1 MLNRGVSAYAAIQ
14 ARVRAMYSTLF
25 TSPVWAELCEADEF
39 SLLIESIRQTAYG
52 PYLSRVKRDLLTPRR
67 AIFQI
72 RQRMADTYST
82 VIHLAPE
89 STRAL
94 LTQLYRHFEIDNLK
108 AVLRGIVTGATWK
121 QVLYVLFPLGSVTV
135 LPAQRMMEAGSI
147 AAAVDLLRGTVYY
160 DTLAHSME
168 RYTAEQSLFPL
179 EVALDLA
186 YWRTLWRDVNQLPSG
201 DRTQALRIV
210 GSLVDMNN
218 LMWAI
223 RYRVYHHL
231 SEEEIINYTLPFGYR
246 VQDENIRS
254 IAAGADIAQIVTRLY
269 PLLTSVDALLQQP
282 QRGLPELEL
291 ELQRQVAKQCQMAFA
306 GYPFHVGILLGY
318 LILMEWEIQDLTVL
332 IEAKAAHMP
341 VEQFESHLLMGS
353 CGTA

>member
-14 ARVRAMYSTLF
+14 ARVRAMYSTLLA
-25 TSPVWAELCEADEF
+25 SPVWARMCEADEF
-39 SLLIESIRQTAYG
+39 SLLIESLHQTAYG
-52 PYLSRVKRDLLTPRR
+52 LYLSRVEPDLLTPRR
-67 AIFQI
+67 AVFQI
-72 RQRMADTYST
+72 KQRMADTYFA
-82 VIHLAPE
+82 VIRLAPR
-89 STRAL
+89 SARPL

-108 AVLRGIVTGATWK
+108 AVLRGIVARAAWE
-121 QVLYVLFPLGSVTV
+121 QVLYVLFPLGPVTV
-135 LPAQRMMEAGSI
+135 LPGQRMMEAGNI
-147 AAAVDLLRGTVYY
+147 EAAVDLLRGTVYY
-160 DTLAHSME
+160 DTLSHSME

-179 EVALDLA
+179 EVALDLT

-254 IAAGADIAQIVTRLY
+254 IAAGADIGQIVTRLY
-269 PLLTSVDALLQQP
+269 PPLTDVDALLQQP

-291 ELQRQVAKQCQMAFA
+291 QLQRQVAEECHIAFT

-318 LILMEWEIQDLTVL
+318 LILTEWEIQDLTVL

-341 VEQFESHLLMGS
+341 VDQFGAHLLVG
-353 CGTA
+353 CGTV